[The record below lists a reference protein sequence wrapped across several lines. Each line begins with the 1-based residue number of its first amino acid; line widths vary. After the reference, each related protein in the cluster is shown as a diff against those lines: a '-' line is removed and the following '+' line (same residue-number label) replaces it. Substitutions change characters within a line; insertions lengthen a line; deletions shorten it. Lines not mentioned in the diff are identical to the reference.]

1 MLYVE
6 NRCQDDLN
14 FDEERDRNYSFV
26 VGLSVVCSNRE
37 AYHRSGVCRWC
48 TMKPTNHKDESQK
61 QRFIKFAKEAEADMS
76 KEEFGRVIGKMVK
89 SEESR
94 KKNKVNS
101 GRKK

>member
-1 MLYVE
+1 
-6 NRCQDDLN
+6 
-14 FDEERDRNYSFV
+14 
-26 VGLSVVCSNRE
+26 
-37 AYHRSGVCRWC
+37 
-48 TMKPTNHKDESQK
+48 MKPTNHKDESQK